1 MSFDPAARFD
11 PAKMYEKIIEAGE
24 QWADAEAAA
33 ALLEETRK
41 SVLAKAMNEAAS
53 PSIAGKEMLALGS
66 DEYRKFVEGM
76 VRARA
81 TANKAR
87 VRYDSAKILAEL
99 RRSQESTKRAEMN
112 LR

>member
-1 MSFDPAARFD
+1 MAFD
-11 PAKMYEKIIEAGE
+11 PAKMYEQIIAAGE
-24 QWADAEAAA
+24 AWADAEAAA

-41 SVLAKAMNEAAS
+41 TVLAKAMNDSGHA
-53 PSIAGKEMLALGS
+53 SIAGKEMMALAS
-66 DEYRKFVEGM
+66 DDYRKFVEGM

-87 VRYDSAKILAEL
+87 VRYDSAKVLVEL